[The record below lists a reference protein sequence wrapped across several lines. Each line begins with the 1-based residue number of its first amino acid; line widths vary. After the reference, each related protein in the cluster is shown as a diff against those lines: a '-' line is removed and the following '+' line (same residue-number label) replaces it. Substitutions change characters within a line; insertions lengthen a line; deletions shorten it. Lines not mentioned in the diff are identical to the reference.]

1 MIFDT
6 SKSKVYTGK
15 MNYLK
20 RGFLFYACASCMLLV
35 QFVIYLVN
43 SNYWES
49 LDFTGGLYY
58 LIAALGQAFLFT
70 LIPWVILYLPFT
82 WWQKCRNVGTILFT
96 CAIFLLNVLAYLNG
110 IVFQLYKFHINGF
123 VLDLAF
129 GGGGSQVFVF
139 NNTLILHGVLIGL
152 LILLFT
158 LAVVFIAY
166 RYARYVTSKQVKI
179 GIYLFL
185 FSCIA
190 PQLTHAYAA
199 AANVNSIMEVSACLP
214 QYYPLTAN
222 RLMLKLGVVKKED
235 LYVNNR

>member
-20 RGFLFYACASCMLLV
+20 RGVLFYACASCMLLV

-49 LDFTGGLYY
+49 LNFVGGFYY
-58 LIAALGQAFLFT
+58 LIAALGQAFLFN
-70 LIPWVILYLPFT
+70 LIPWVVLYLPFA
-82 WWQKCRNVGTILFT
+82 WWRQMRKVGTMLFT

-110 IVFQLYKFHINGF
+110 IVFQLYKFHINWF

-129 GGGGSQVFVF
+129 GEGGNQVFVF
-139 NNTLILHGVLIGL
+139 NDTLVLHGVFIGL

-158 LAVVFIAY
+158 LVVIFIAY

-179 GIYLFL
+179 GIYLCL

-199 AANVNSIMEVSACLP
+199 AANVNSITEVSACLP
-214 QYYPLTAN
+214 QFYPLTAN
-222 RLMLKLGVVKKED
+222 RLMLNCWGVC
-235 LYVNNR
+235 

>member
-82 WWQKCRNVGTILFT
+82 ERGYDIIHLCYIFIERAGLFERD
-96 CAIFLLNVLAYLNG
+96 CF
-110 IVFQLYKFHINGF
+110 
-123 VLDLAF
+123 
-129 GGGGSQVFVF
+129 S
-139 NNTLILHGVLIGL
+139 
-152 LILLFT
+152 
-158 LAVVFIAY
+158 VV
-166 RYARYVTSKQVKI
+166 
-179 GIYLFL
+179 
-185 FSCIA
+185 
-190 PQLTHAYAA
+190 
-199 AANVNSIMEVSACLP
+199 
-214 QYYPLTAN
+214 
-222 RLMLKLGVVKKED
+222 
-235 LYVNNR
+235 

>member
-82 WWQKCRNVGTILFT
+82 WWQKMRNVGTILFT

-166 RYARYVTSKQVKI
+166 RYARYVTSK
-179 GIYLFL
+179 
-185 FSCIA
+185 
-190 PQLTHAYAA
+190 
-199 AANVNSIMEVSACLP
+199 
-214 QYYPLTAN
+214 
-222 RLMLKLGVVKKED
+222 
-235 LYVNNR
+235 